1 MNLLITSI
9 CSELTGMGHYFRALT
24 LAQAAYRLGHQ
35 VTFACDL
42 FPQERQPGI
51 LTIPLT
57 YQPDNPHLV
66 FGELNGYDWVILDSP
81 SELPP
86 PIKVEGVKL
95 CLIDG
100 VGHEAGQA
108 DLVISQG
115 LEGEY
120 AAPEYLIL
128 RPELFKP
135 IPNPLPPFT
144 WLVWGGAADKLGLL
158 PAFAQACPD
167 FSAYL
172 LQSEFLRDRVINTG
186 LRQWVVPVKGDE
198 LLHWARQCSSAVVAM
213 GMITWELLAARP
225 GLPIYV
231 FSLTDRHLKSALQME
246 AKGWLKC
253 WPQTSLP
260 DEALMK
266 DWLSESF
273 EPKPVEGLDS
283 QGCERILTLLESQ
296 L

>member
-24 LAQAAYRLGHQ
+24 LAQAAYRAGHK

-100 VGHEAGQA
+100 VGHAAGQA

-120 AAPEYLIL
+120 CAPEYLIL
-128 RPELFKP
+128 RQELFVP
-135 IPNPLPPFT
+135 GTRTVQSDT

-158 PAFAQACPD
+158 PAFAQSCPD
-167 FSAYL
+167 FPAYL
-172 LQSEFLRDRVINTG
+172 LQSEFLRDRVIETG
-186 LRQWVVPVKGDE
+186 KRQWVVPVKGDE
-198 LLHWARQCSSAVVAM
+198 LVHWMRQTSQTCCAF
-213 GMITWELLAARP
+213 GMYAWEALAL
-225 GLPIYV
+225 GHSIYT
-231 FSLTDRHLKSALQME
+231 FSLTDRHLKSALE
-246 AKGWLKC
+246 FAERGWVRA
-253 WPQTSLP
+253 WPQKGLP
-260 DEALMK
+260 DAELMK
-266 DWLSESF
+266 DFLA
-273 EPKPVEGLDS
+273 EPLKPVKVEGLDGK
-283 QGCERILTLLESQ
+283 GCERILNLLQKSI
-296 L
+296 